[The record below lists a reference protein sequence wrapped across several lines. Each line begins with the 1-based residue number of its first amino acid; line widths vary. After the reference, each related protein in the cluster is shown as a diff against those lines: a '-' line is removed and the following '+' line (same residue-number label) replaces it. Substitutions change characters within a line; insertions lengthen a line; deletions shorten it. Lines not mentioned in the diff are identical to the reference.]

1 MRDHATLRRGTKT
14 GKIGLQCRH
23 PYDISRIRR
32 FRNPPKDFFKPMT
45 KQTKAAHLAEHKTRL
60 ADKYDHAAKIVSSKV
75 RRASYQ
81 RLAAK
86 YRRQAKD
93 FKLAS

>member
-1 MRDHATLRRGTKT
+1 
-14 GKIGLQCRH
+14 
-23 PYDISRIRR
+23 
-32 FRNPPKDFFKPMT
+32 MT
-45 KQTKAAHLAEHKTRL
+45 KKTNAAHLAEHKTRL
-60 ADKYDHAAKIVSSKV
+60 ADKYEHAARIVSSKV

-86 YRRQAKD
+86 YRRQAED

>member
-1 MRDHATLRRGTKT
+1 
-14 GKIGLQCRH
+14 
-23 PYDISRIRR
+23 
-32 FRNPPKDFFKPMT
+32 MT
-45 KQTKAAHLAEHKTRL
+45 KQTKAAHLAEHKARL
-60 ADKYDHAAKIVSSKV
+60 ADKYEHAAKIVSSKV